1 MRKLTTLFS
10 IVTTI
15 MITAG
20 FLTNAKAENFKL
32 EEKNTQEVLHVQ
44 NPFMDVL
51 GKENYI
57 GVILKD
63 KKQDVYLPK
72 CSDGRVI
79 NGEFDSPEKAFNAI
93 LSKCI

>member
-1 MRKLTTLFS
+1 MRKLTTLFGLA
-10 IVTTI
+10 VAVAFTTGI
-15 MITAG
+15 FADS
-20 FLTNAKAENFKL
+20 KADEFKL
-32 EEKNTQEVLHVQ
+32 KEENTQELLHVQ

-51 GKENYI
+51 GKEDYI

-63 KKQDVYLPK
+63 KRQDVYLPK

-79 NGEFDSPEKAFNAI
+79 HGEFDSPEKAFNAI

>member
-1 MRKLTTLFS
+1 MKKLAVALGFAVVLSAGLFS
-10 IVTTI
+10 
-15 MITAG
+15 
-20 FLTNAKAENFKL
+20 NSSAE
-32 EEKNTQEVLHVQ
+32 ENTQELLHVQ

-51 GKENYI
+51 GNDSYI

-63 KKQDVYLPK
+63 KRQGVYLPK
-72 CSDGRVI
+72 CSDGRII

>member
-1 MRKLTTLFS
+1 MGIL
-10 IVTTI
+10 
-15 MITAG
+15 A
-20 FLTNAKAENFKL
+20 NADAEEISLKD
-32 EEKNTQEVLHVQ
+32 KNTQELLHVQ

-51 GKENYI
+51 GKESYI

-63 KKQDVYLPK
+63 KRHDVYLPK

-79 NGEFDSPEKAFNAI
+79 YGEFDSPEKAYNAI

>member
-1 MRKLTTLFS
+1 MRKLATLLGLAVAVVFTTG
-10 IVTTI
+10 IYTET
-15 MITAG
+15 
-20 FLTNAKAENFKL
+20 KAEDFKL
-32 EEKNTQEVLHVQ
+32 NGKNTEEVLHVQ

-51 GKENYI
+51 GKEDYI

-63 KKQDVYLPK
+63 KRQDVYLPK